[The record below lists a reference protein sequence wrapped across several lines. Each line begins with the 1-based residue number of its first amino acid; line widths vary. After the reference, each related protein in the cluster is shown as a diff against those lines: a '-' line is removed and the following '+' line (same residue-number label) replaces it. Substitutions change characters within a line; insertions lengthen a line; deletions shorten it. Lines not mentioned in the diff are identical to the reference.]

1 MSLREELQ
9 KIEPVFKNDDG
20 YDYRIVDDLTD
31 STLDEYINKVREY
44 YGYKDSDITMLGSAH
59 EADIRAD
66 ERNKILDAVCETNRR
81 SAKELGLDE
90 IEIHY
95 LIEDVNKLRQE
106 K

>member
-1 MSLREELQ
+1 MNLRETLQ
-9 KIEPVFKNDDG
+9 NIALHDG
-20 YDYRIVDDLTD
+20 CIDLSD
-31 STLDEYINKVREY
+31 FSADAMINGV
-44 YGYKDSDITMLGSAH
+44 
-59 EADIRAD
+59 
-66 ERNKILDAVCETNRR
+66 LDAVCETNRR